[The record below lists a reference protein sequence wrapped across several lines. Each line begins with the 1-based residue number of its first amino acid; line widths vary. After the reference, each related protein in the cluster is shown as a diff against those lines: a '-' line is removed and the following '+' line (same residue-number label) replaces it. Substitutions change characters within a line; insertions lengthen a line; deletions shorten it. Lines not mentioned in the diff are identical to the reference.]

1 METSSYQNP
10 YHQYLSA
17 GVYIVT
23 LSVTNQY
30 GSDSYATTLLINSL
44 NPQIIINGNAYV
56 DSTLYF
62 TALNTTGV
70 ISWHWDFGDGYSANL
85 QSPYHIYTAMGGYT
99 VSLTVTND
107 AGCTAQTLLYIYI
120 DEQVD
125 INKYT
130 TFNSIRIYPN
140 PSRDNIFID
149 FPTNFKLS
157 YITTLTISDINGR
170 QLLKQNIKQS
180 NLTIYIGNLSSG
192 IYIVKVF
199 NEKEVFVSRLIKQ

>member
-1 METSSYQNP
+1 
-10 YHQYLSA
+10 
-17 GVYIVT
+17 
-23 LSVTNQY
+23 
-30 GSDSYATTLLINSL
+30 
-44 NPQIIINGNAYV
+44 
-56 DSTLYF
+56 
-62 TALNTTGV
+62 
-70 ISWHWDFGDGYSANL
+70 
-85 QSPYHIYTAMGGYT
+85 
-99 VSLTVTND
+99 ND

-192 IYIVKVF
+192 IYIVKVC